1 MEQSVQ
7 IFDSESPFGQ
17 TSTYRYGVN
26 AFSGGSDHSEFNNAT
41 FKIPCIMLIQWPD
54 LYYHSSAD
62 NLDKVSEDSLK
73 RVGWIATVAS
83 LTLANATVREEI
95 HFTNLTRLG
104 GLNRLQKASK
114 EASTLLFQKEKT
126 LSRRE
131 LPEEL
136 AKVAYN
142 YKNRIKHIAWREKK
156 AITSVKTLGNNPEL
170 KDLIGKSTKDIE
182 HYSQIETRRFEEN
195 LRRITGKTSDQLSRS
210 VQTPSTEAAKK
221 IIPKRLFKGPLSSE
235 NFKKSL
241 GTKKYKWYQE
251 IVKEDKDF
259 RKKIY
264 EILNFMD
271 GKRSIYEITKAVSA
285 EYNETNVEHV
295 FKLIRDLKATNFVSY

>member
-1 MEQSVQ
+1 MVGQNQELCKSTLNLDKTPDSNPSYLNDYIYSLMEQSVQ
-7 IFDSESPFGQ
+7 VFDSESPFGQ

-26 AFSGGSDHSEFNNAT
+26 AFSGGSDHAEFNNAT

-126 LSRRE
+126 
-131 LPEEL
+131 
-136 AKVAYN
+136 
-142 YKNRIKHIAWREKK
+142 
-156 AITSVKTLGNNPEL
+156 NP
-170 KDLIGKSTKDIE
+170 D
-182 HYSQIETRRFEEN
+182 Y
-195 LRRITGKTSDQLSRS
+195 
-210 VQTPSTEAAKK
+210 
-221 IIPKRLFKGPLSSE
+221 
-235 NFKKSL
+235 
-241 GTKKYKWYQE
+241 
-251 IVKEDKDF
+251 
-259 RKKIY
+259 
-264 EILNFMD
+264 
-271 GKRSIYEITKAVSA
+271 
-285 EYNETNVEHV
+285 
-295 FKLIRDLKATNFVSY
+295 